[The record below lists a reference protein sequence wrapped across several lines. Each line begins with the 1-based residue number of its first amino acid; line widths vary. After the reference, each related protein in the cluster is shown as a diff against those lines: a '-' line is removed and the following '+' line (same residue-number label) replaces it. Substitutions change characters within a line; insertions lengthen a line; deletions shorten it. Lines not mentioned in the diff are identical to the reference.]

1 MKQFDHF
8 RRLLATAV
16 GFAVF
21 GVAGLIVGLLIFPV
35 MFVFIRD
42 RHARQIAARKLIG
55 HGFGAFFSM
64 IKVLGVLSYEIEGA
78 ENIES
83 GQNQLIVAN
92 HPTLIDVVI
101 LVSLFPQADCVI
113 KEAVTRNPFMRST
126 VAAANY
132 ISSAEP
138 DCLLASC
145 VQSLEAGGSLLLFPE
160 GTRTARGQPLDFK
173 LGAATVAARANVD
186 ILPIAIACS
195 PVFLTKNLPWHH
207 VPAEK
212 PHFTIRV
219 LEPVPLSKLVP
230 DGLSE
235 RDARHEINEAMLD
248 LLRRETTAL
257 ERLHSEQEVRSPI

>member
-1 MKQFDHF
+1 MKQLDYI
-8 RRLLATAV
+8 RRLSGTAV

-21 GVAGLIVGLLIFPV
+21 GLAGLIVGLLVFPV

-42 RHARQIAARKLIG
+42 RLARQIAARKLIG
-55 HGFGAFFSM
+55 KSFGAFFSM
-64 IKVLGVLSYEIEGA
+64 LKVFGILSYDIEGA
-78 ENIES
+78 EHIES

-113 KEAVTRNPFMRST
+113 KEAVTKNPFMRST

-132 ISSAEP
+132 ISNAEP
-138 DCLLASC
+138 NSLLESC
-145 VQSLEAGGSLLLFPE
+145 VQSLETGGSLLLFPE

-173 LGAATVAARANVD
+173 LGAATVAARASVD

-195 PVFLTKNLPWHH
+195 PVFLTKNLPWHY

-212 PHFTIRV
+212 PHFTIRI
-219 LEPVPLSKLVP
+219 LEAVPVSELVP
-230 DGLSE
+230 KGLNE
-235 RDARHEINEAMLD
+235 RQARHEINRALLD
-248 LLRRETTAL
+248 LLRSETTAL
-257 ERLHSEQEVRSPI
+257 EQLHPDNGLHSPV

>member
-1 MKQFDHF
+1 MKQLDHF
-8 RRLLATAV
+8 RRLSGTV
-16 GFAVF
+16 VSFTVF

-35 MFVFIRD
+35 MFVFVRD
-42 RHARQIAARKLIG
+42 RRYRQITARKIIG
-55 HGFGAFFSM
+55 RGFGAFFSM
-64 IKVLGVLSYEIEGA
+64 MKVFGVLSYDIEGA

-132 ISSAEP
+132 ISNAEP
-138 DCLLASC
+138 DGLLTSC
-145 VQSLEAGGSLLLFPE
+145 VQSLGAGGSLLLFPE
-160 GTRTARGQPLDFK
+160 GTRTASGQPLDFK

-195 PVFLTKNLPWHH
+195 PVFLTKNLPWHY
-207 VPAEK
+207 VPVEK

-219 LEPVPLSKLVP
+219 LEPVPLSKLVS

-235 RDARHEINEAMLD
+235 RNARHEINRALLD

-257 ERLHSEQEVRSPI
+257 ERLHSDQEVRSPI